1 VRDGRCRHTIARD
14 ASSRRQR
21 RPRNPCQQAIEAN
34 VEIKLPSRRRP
45 ASLDDMGRYAL
56 AQRLDSQHMRTIRRL
71 LDPQPGTRILEV
83 GSGRG
88 HLTCQLDQLGTIATG
103 VDANPAVAKHALA
116 RDIRVMN
123 VERLDF
129 ADAEFD
135 QVVSVHAIEHFPNL
149 AAGFAEMARV
159 LRPGG
164 RMLLVYPW
172 EPIRGVGAVPDAI
185 TIYRNPFRARQMHL
199 QKPRPRMVRKLAD
212 DVGLA
217 HVHTEFKIFWPQF
230 TTLLH
235 KAGEETPTAAI
246 S

>member
-1 VRDGRCRHTIARD
+1 
-14 ASSRRQR
+14 
-21 RPRNPCQQAIEAN
+21 
-34 VEIKLPSRRRP
+34 VEIKLPPGRRVP
-45 ASLDDMGRYAL
+45 THDDMGRYAL
-56 AQRLDSQHMRTIRRL
+56 AQRWDAQHLATIRRL
-71 LDPQPGTRILEV
+71 LDPQPGTRMLEV

-88 HLTCQLDQLGTIATG
+88 HLTSKLDRLGVIATG
-103 VDANPAVAKHALA
+103 VDANPAVADHALA

-123 VERLDF
+123 VEHLEF
-129 ADAEFD
+129 ADGEFD

-172 EPIRGVGAVPDAI
+172 EPIRGLGAVPDAI

-199 QKPRPRMVRKLAD
+199 HKPRPRLVRMLAE
-212 DVGLA
+212 DVGLT
-217 HVHTEFKIFWPQF
+217 HVHTEFKVFWPQF

-235 KAGEETPTAAI
+235 KGGEQTRRATP
-246 S
+246 

>member
-1 VRDGRCRHTIARD
+1 MPAALFLRSTF
-14 ASSRRQR
+14 
-21 RPRNPCQQAIEAN
+21 EAN
-34 VEIKLPSRRRP
+34 VEIKLSIGRRVP
-45 ASLDDMGRYAL
+45 THADLGRYAL
-56 AQRLDSQHMRTIRRL
+56 AQRWDSQHLATIRRL

-88 HLTCQLDQLGTIATG
+88 HLTCQLDRLGAIATG
-103 VDANPAVAKHALA
+103 VDANPAAATHALA

-123 VERLDF
+123 VERLEF

-135 QVVSVHAIEHFPNL
+135 QLVSVHAIEHFPNL
-149 AAGFAEMARV
+149 AGAFAEMARV

-172 EPIRGVGAVPDAI
+172 EPIRGIGAVPDAI

-199 QKPRPRMVRKLAD
+199 QKPRPVMVRRLGE

-217 HVHTEFKIFWPQF
+217 HVHSEFRAFWPQF
-230 TTLLH
+230 TTLLR
-235 KAGEETPTAAI
+235 KNGF
-246 S
+246 

>member
-1 VRDGRCRHTIARD
+1 MGCPV
-14 ASSRRQR
+14 
-21 RPRNPCQQAIEAN
+21 QQAIEAN
-34 VEIKLPSRRRP
+34 VEIKLPIGRRNP
-45 ASLDDMGRYAL
+45 THEDMGRYAL
-56 AQRLDSQHMRTIRRL
+56 TQRWDAQHLATIRRL

-88 HLTCQLDQLGTIATG
+88 HLTSQLDRLGAIATG
-103 VDANPAVAKHALA
+103 VDANPAAADHALA

-123 VERLDF
+123 VERLEF
-129 ADAEFD
+129 ADDEFD
-135 QVVSVHAIEHFPNL
+135 QLVSVHAIEHFPNL
-149 AAGFAEMARV
+149 AGAFAEMARV

-164 RMLLVYPW
+164 RMLLIYPW

-185 TIYRNPFRARQMHL
+185 TLYRNPFRARQMHL
-199 QKPRPRMVRKLAD
+199 QKPRPGMVRKLAE
-212 DVGLA
+212 DVGLT

-235 KAGEETPTAAI
+235 KVDEASAEVG